1 MEIYK
6 DIKTPASKEFEKL
19 LNSQLSKT
27 KNLVEGKII
36 EGKITKITD
45 KFAFLFIEGLK
56 SEPMLDINE
65 LKSMGMSDKAKVGE
79 KISVLLERIED
90 RNGEVLV
97 SASKAQKIKGWD
109 KLVEAYEKNE
119 SINGK
124 ITSKCK
130 GGVIVEHIDT
140 GSLMFCPG
148 SQISDKPLKDISH
161 LMNEPLKFALI
172 KLDKVRGNACVSRR
186 QIITSNKK
194 GDKAKIRVPASVQC
208 KDCKGIGSKNGVAPE
223 TCNACNGHG
232 KVRAQQGFFTIERT
246 CPTCQGSGQVIKES
260 CSVCKGSGRIQKQ
273 KTLSVNIPSGV
284 EDGTR
289 IRLSGEGEAGLNGS
303 PPGDLYIFIS
313 ISPHYIFQRDN
324 ANIYCRVPIPFT
336 SASLGGH
343 VEVPTVDGGR
353 AKITIPAGTQ
363 SGFQFR
369 LKSKGMSIL
378 RSKERGDMFVE
389 ALVETPVNL
398 SKRQKEILKEFEDE
412 GKNEK
417 NNPETEGFFS
427 KVRDLWEDLKD

>member
-1 MEIYK
+1 MAKEDYYNTLGIDRNASEAEIKKAFRKLAMKYHPDTNQGDAKAEKKFKELNEANDILSNEEKRAAYDRFGHAAFEQGGSGGFEQGFGHGFSGFSDIFDEMFGDAFTGGRKNTGRQSGRGSDLRYNMEISL
-6 DIKTPASKEFEKL
+6 T
-19 LNSQLSKT
+19 Q
-27 KNLVEGKII
+27 
-36 EGKITKITD
+36 
-45 KFAFLFIEGLK
+45 AF
-56 SEPMLDINE
+56 
-65 LKSMGMSDKAKVGE
+65 
-79 KISVLLERIED
+79 
-90 RNGEVLV
+90 
-97 SASKAQKIKGWD
+97 
-109 KLVEAYEKNE
+109 
-119 SINGK
+119 
-124 ITSKCK
+124 
-130 GGVIVEHIDT
+130 
-140 GSLMFCPG
+140 
-148 SQISDKPLKDISH
+148 
-161 LMNEPLKFALI
+161 
-172 KLDKVRGNACVSRR
+172 
-186 QIITSNKK
+186 K